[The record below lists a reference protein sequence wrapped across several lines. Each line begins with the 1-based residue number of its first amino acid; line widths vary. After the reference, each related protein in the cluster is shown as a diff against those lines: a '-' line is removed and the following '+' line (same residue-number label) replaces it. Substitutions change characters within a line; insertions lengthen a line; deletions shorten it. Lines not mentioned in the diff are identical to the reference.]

1 MPDRWRRLVGRVKQV
16 EHREL
21 REFRR
26 WIEQT
31 RNLVHLSALFAV
43 PLVIAIVTLLA
54 NAVGALSFLVFPPLA
69 SGAYML
75 FSNPEGKY
83 ASPLRFVGGL
93 TTGAVC
99 GWVAIVV
106 SSGVLYTTPPG
117 KIHVAGAALAV
128 FLTGAAT
135 WGLHVNVP
143 SAYATA
149 LLTLFVQGQFSQP
162 SYYVLSVAAGSAIVA
177 ATFELWRRSV
187 YERRASYLY
196 ESTRGD
202 DHVLVPVRG
211 PDTDATAM
219 LGARLAAAHN
229 AGKVVLLDVVEET
242 WLADAER
249 ELLREH
255 GETRFISELSTGE
268 TREAERP
275 EDIDREM
282 AGAARESVTRL
293 EEWANDIETRA
304 GVPCEVVVATGGTS
318 PASTVLQAARE
329 ANCDLIV
336 SPFEATHGAV
346 SPFVRN
352 LFGGDIDVVVHRS
365 NTGRTEWNR
374 VLVPVR
380 PGSKIAHNMVDFATR
395 LVGPTGQVGVA
406 TCIDASMTRRRVE
419 ERLADFV
426 EPFEGNIETR
436 VTQTPV
442 EEFMVRDSHEYDLL
456 MIGAS
461 QERSAASRFISPPT
475 FERIDGEDL
484 DSDVAIVDRR

>member
-1 MPDRWRRLVGRVKQV
+1 MSERWQSLLRRVKQV
-16 EHREL
+16 EHREV

-26 WIEQT
+26 WVEQT
-31 RNLVHLSALFAV
+31 QNLVHLSALFAV
-43 PLVIAIVTLLA
+43 PLVIALVTVLA

-83 ASPLRFVGGL
+83 ASPVRFVGGL

-106 SSGVLYTTPPG
+106 SSQVLYTPAPG
-117 KIHVAGAALAV
+117 DIHVAGAALAV

-135 WGLHVNVP
+135 WGLQVTVP

-149 LLTLFVQGQFSQP
+149 LLTLFVQGQITHP

-177 ATFELWRRSV
+177 GTFELWRRSV

-229 AGKVVLLDVVEET
+229 AGKVVLLDIVEEM

-255 GETRFISELSTGE
+255 GDTRLISELSTGE

-275 EDIDREM
+275 QDLDREM
-282 AGAARESVTRL
+282 AEAARESVTRL

-318 PASTVLQAARE
+318 PVQTVLQTTRE
-329 ANCDLIV
+329 ANCDLV
-336 SPFEATHGAV
+336 VTPFEATHGGV
-346 SPFVRN
+346 SAFVRN
-352 LFGGDIDVVVHRS
+352 LLSADIDVVVHRS

-380 PGSKIAHNMVDFATR
+380 PGSQIAHNMVDFATR
-395 LVGPTGQVGVA
+395 LAGPTGQVGVA

-419 ERLADFV
+419 ERLSDFV
-426 EPFEGNIETR
+426 DPFEGNIETR
-436 VTQTPV
+436 VTQTQV
-442 EEFMVRDSHEYDLL
+442 ERFIERHSHEYDLL
-456 MIGAS
+456 MMGAS
-461 QERSAASRFISPPT
+461 QQRSVASRFVSPPT
-475 FERIDGEDL
+475 FERIEDEEL